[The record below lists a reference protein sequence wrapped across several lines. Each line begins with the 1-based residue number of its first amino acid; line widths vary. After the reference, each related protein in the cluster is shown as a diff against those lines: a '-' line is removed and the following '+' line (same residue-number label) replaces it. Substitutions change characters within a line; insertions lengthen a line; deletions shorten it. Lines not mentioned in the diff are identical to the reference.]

1 MVFEFSGKYRPGAT
15 LRFGV
20 SELEFTDDSLLGTGE
35 KTWNNGDRN
44 FVLILPVTELPDEK

>member
-1 MVFEFSGKYRPGAT
+1 M
-15 LRFGV
+15 